1 MISPVSGASAESVLE
16 LLKIIRNASTT
27 KYIYNILQPDLITM
41 PREFRHLVMTNIRR
55 IAHTPGEAECIAR
68 ILLMQVIL
76 VCVAHAAQ
84 KAWMKRRTAG
94 GDPGVDVMPEDP
106 ATKTSEIIAF
116 EEDPAAAPRV
126 PLRTLWESL
135 PTGRKASTASPA
147 GPVFPADS
155 GQRR

>member
-1 MISPVSGASAESVLE
+1 
-16 LLKIIRNASTT
+16 
-27 KYIYNILQPDLITM
+27 
-41 PREFRHLVMTNIRR
+41 
-55 IAHTPGEAECIAR
+55 
-68 ILLMQVIL
+68 MQVIL

-84 KAWMKRRTAG
+84 KAWMKRRMDG
-94 GDPGVDVMPEDP
+94 GDPGVDVMPEEIP

-116 EEDPAAAPRV
+116 EEDPAAVPRV

-135 PTGRKASTASPA
+135 TAGMRASTASPA

>member
-1 MISPVSGASAESVLE
+1 M
-16 LLKIIRNASTT
+16 
-27 KYIYNILQPDLITM
+27 Q
-41 PREFRHLVMTNIRR
+41 REFRHLVMTKIRR
-55 IAHTPGEAECIAR
+55 IAHPPREAQCIAR
-68 ILLMQVIL
+68 LLLMQVIL

-84 KAWMKRRTAG
+84 KAWMKRRTADG
-94 GDPGVDVMPEDP
+94 NPGVDVMHEGIP
-106 ATKTSEIIAF
+106 ATETSEIIAF